1 MGFLLAVPQIIQ
13 DEGLLTGA
21 GIMLAGLLMFGY
33 FSAQSIETISTI
45 RYGIII
51 TENKIILKDYMFW
64 QNQDITN
71 QIKGYSSSFYGHKN
85 DIKCIIIYLQ
95 NKKHINLPR
104 YLYWNYS
111 KIEPALNLREIP
123 FLGNELFY
131 SKNIIFRA
139 YRFDE

>member
-1 MGFLLAVPQIIQ
+1 MFL
-13 DEGLLTGA
+13 
-21 GIMLAGLLMFGY
+21 
-33 FSAQSIETISTI
+33 
-45 RYGIII
+45 
-51 TENKIILKDYMFW
+51 NKILYRVFSLLSNRLFVIKKISDLD
-64 QNQDITN
+64 DITN